1 MEKAVCP
8 VRYSFVAVNTTRTND
23 ADRGLGVLHRS
34 CLYRRGVCTKKNI
47 GRSSAKF
54 NAENTCQSSSISG
67 PSAIENPKRAK
78 ISHISFF
85 TKESGCLDP
94 NGMG

>member
-1 MEKAVCP
+1 MRIGGWEC
-8 VRYSFVAVNTTRTND
+8 SI
-23 ADRGLGVLHRS
+23 VL
-34 CLYRRGVCTKKNI
+34 VCTDEVCVRRRISGERCIKNVSCI
-47 GRSSAKF
+47 SRAGWSSAKF

-94 NGMG
+94 NGIG

>member
-47 GRSSAKF
+47 GRTLYKECVLHIASRVVF
-54 NAENTCQSSSISG
+54 G
-67 PSAIENPKRAK
+67 K
-78 ISHISFF
+78 IQ
-85 TKESGCLDP
+85 C
-94 NGMG
+94 